1 MENYAALKVY
11 HCSSKLATI
20 YFMCVRVKGRA
31 RDMYNKN
38 KRVCVCVCRTYDE
51 CHVAT
56 QKMKVEFLGEA
67 GGSLFLNA
75 ATTTNTTTTCL
86 HNNDTRFVSP
96 RNQFLFS
103 HKTNHVNRFMSR
115 MRIFNL
121 HSAENAT
128 SLRRGSV
135 HFAQKNKTIQTPAC
149 LTYTL
154 RGSVPHLVADNL
166 KQLPVES
173 VQVSLD
179 HL

>member
-1 MENYAALKVY
+1 MWE
-11 HCSSKLATI
+11 S
-20 YFMCVRVKGRA
+20 VREKRA
-31 RDMYNKN
+31 RDTYMKTS
-38 KRVCVCVCRTYDE
+38 VCVCVGRIMNAMWQ
-51 CHVAT
+51 HR
-56 QKMKVEFLGEA
+56 KWRIEFAGEV

-75 ATTTNTTTTCL
+75 ATTTCL
-86 HNNDTRFVSP
+86 HNNDTRLVSP
-96 RNQFLFS
+96 HYQFLLLR
-103 HKTNHVNRFMSR
+103 KTNHVNSFMSR